1 MHVYHPS
8 NKKQEQLQVTDRMFW
23 TKKQLQETRTV
34 TRNSYKEQEQKITV
48 PLDEVTDLSQRRDPT
63 RCTGAAEQLQVIK
76 ALQHAPYR
84 MF

>member
-8 NKKQEQLQVTDRMFW
+8 NKKQEQ
-23 TKKQLQETRTV
+23 
-34 TRNSYKEQEQKITV
+34 KINV
-48 PLDEVTDLSQRRDPT
+48 PLDEVPDLSQRRDPT

-76 ALQHAPYR
+76 ALQHAPHR